1 MVKETLVDR
10 DISDGKILIK
20 NLEKSGFKVR
30 SAFWLYVSELGEWS
44 LFLASDYVDEY
55 GQKKAYEFIQNEL
68 SKASSPI
75 SIYLSSINAV
85 KVNDDMVNLLKV
97 LIKTGPNDLNEMRFT
112 QNVINGVMIEDAFI
126 YRIT

>member
-20 NLEKSGFKVR
+20 MLEKSGFKVR

-44 LFLASDYVDEY
+44 LFLASDYVDKY

-75 SIYLSSINAV
+75 SIYLSNINAV

>member
-10 DISDGKILIK
+10 DISDGKKLI
-20 NLEKSGFKVR
+20 NVLDQSDFKVR
-30 SAFWLYVSELGEWS
+30 SAFWLYMSELGEWS
-44 LFLASDYVDEY
+44 LFLASDYVNKY

-68 SKASSPI
+68 LKVAP
-75 SIYLSSINAV
+75 SIVIPLSSINAV
-85 KVNDDMVNLLKV
+85 KVDDDMVNLLKV
-97 LIKTGPNDLNEMRFT
+97 LIKTGPNDLNEIRFT

>member
-10 DISDGKILIK
+10 DISDGKKLIQILD
-20 NLEKSGFKVR
+20 KSGFKVR

-44 LFLASDYVDEY
+44 LFLASDYVDKY

-68 SKASSPI
+68 SKASSSVSI
-75 SIYLSSINAV
+75 SLSSINAV

-97 LIKTGPNDLNEMRFT
+97 LSKTGPNDLNEIRFT